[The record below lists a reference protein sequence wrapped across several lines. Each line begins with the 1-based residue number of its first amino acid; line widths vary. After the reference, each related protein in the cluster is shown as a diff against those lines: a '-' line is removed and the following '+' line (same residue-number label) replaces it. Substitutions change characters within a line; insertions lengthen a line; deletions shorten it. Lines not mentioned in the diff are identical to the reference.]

1 MDVLNVIV
9 NNLFKENLYVKKKI
23 IFFISHKN
31 GIKIFLK
38 WVVNYYSKEALTWPI
53 FEWFETAQKSDG
65 WMIGSKL

>member
-31 GIKIFLK
+31 DIKIFLK
-38 WVVNYYSKEALTWPI
+38 WVVNYYSKEALT
-53 FEWFETAQKSDG
+53 
-65 WMIGSKL
+65 